1 MQPTYTIGDY
11 LLDRLVDCGIDRLF
25 GVPGDYN
32 LQFLDRVIA
41 HETLGWVGCANEL
54 NAAYAADGYARI
66 KGAGAL
72 LTTYGVGELS
82 ALNGVAG
89 SYAEHIPVLHIV
101 GAPGTGA
108 QQRGELLHHTLGD
121 GDFTHFARMS
131 EQITC
136 TQATLTAGNAC
147 HEIDRVLS
155 EMLTHH
161 RPGYLMLPADVAK
174 AKATPPARRLAIEGP
189 PADENQLAG
198 FREHA
203 GQMLRSSRQVSL
215 LADFLTQRYGLQ
227 DTLRMWVAKTPIACA
242 TMLMG
247 KGLFDEQQPGFVG
260 TYSGIASAPQTR
272 EAIENADTI
281 ICVGTRFTDTI
292 TAGFTQHLP
301 LERTIEIQPFAVR
314 VGDHWFSRIP
324 MDQALK
330 ELMILSASLSAE
342 WRLPDC
348 SAPEVESMTGGS
360 LTQSSFW
367 STVQEQLRPG
377 DIILADQGTAAF
389 GVAALKLPSD
399 ATLLVQPLWG
409 SIGFTLP
416 AAYGAQT
423 AAPGRRVVLI
433 VGDGAAQLTIQELG
447 SMLRDKQ
454 NPLILLLNNEGYTV
468 ERAIHGPEQRYND
481 IALWDWNRLPGAF
494 APNVPSRCWRVTRT
508 EELEEAMADSIGSD
522 KLTLV
527 EVMLPKMDI
536 PDFLR
541 AVTQALEERNS
552 RV

>member
-1 MQPTYTIGDY
+1 
-11 LLDRLVDCGIDRLF
+11 
-25 GVPGDYN
+25 
-32 LQFLDRVIA
+32 
-41 HETLGWVGCANEL
+41 
-54 NAAYAADGYARI
+54 
-66 KGAGAL
+66 
-72 LTTYGVGELS
+72 
-82 ALNGVAG
+82 
-89 SYAEHIPVLHIV
+89 
-101 GAPGTGA
+101 
-108 QQRGELLHHTLGD
+108 
-121 GDFTHFARMS
+121 
-131 EQITC
+131 
-136 TQATLTAGNAC
+136 
-147 HEIDRVLS
+147 
-155 EMLTHH
+155 
-161 RPGYLMLPADVAK
+161 
-174 AKATPPARRLAIEGP
+174 
-189 PADENQLAG
+189 
-198 FREHA
+198 
-203 GQMLRSSRQVSL
+203 
-215 LADFLTQRYGLQ
+215 
-227 DTLRMWVAKTPIACA
+227 
-242 TMLMG
+242 
-247 KGLFDEQQPGFVG
+247 
-260 TYSGIASAPQTR
+260 
-272 EAIENADTI
+272 
-281 ICVGTRFTDTI
+281 
-292 TAGFTQHLP
+292 
-301 LERTIEIQPFAVR
+301 
-314 VGDHWFSRIP
+314 
-324 MDQALK
+324 
-330 ELMILSASLSAE
+330 
-342 WRLPDC
+342 
-348 SAPEVESMTGGS
+348 MTGGS
-360 LTQSSFW
+360 LTQGSFW

>member
-41 HETLGWVGCANEL
+41 HEALGWVGCANEL

-161 RPGYLMLPADVAK
+161 RPGYLMFPADVAK

-215 LADFLTQRYGLQ
+215 LADFLAQRYGLQ

-423 AAPGRRVVLI
+423 AAPGRRGVLI